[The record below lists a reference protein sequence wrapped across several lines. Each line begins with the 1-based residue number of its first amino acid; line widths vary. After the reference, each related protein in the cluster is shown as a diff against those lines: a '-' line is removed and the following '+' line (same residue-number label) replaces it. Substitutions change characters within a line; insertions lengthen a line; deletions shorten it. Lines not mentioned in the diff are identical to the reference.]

1 MPPLVAAL
9 LQQGLSILGG
19 AVLAKGKEAV
29 EEKLGIKL
37 PDGDKPLDPAQ
48 VVELK
53 KAEMQHEEWLIE
65 AGIRRE
71 QIALETEKLAVE
83 NAAAINATM
92 QAEAAAEHWPTYSWR
107 PFIGFVFG
115 AAFLIVCVLVCI
127 LAYQAV
133 LGGKPEAIQM
143 IPSLIA
149 AFAALFAIPAPIL
162 GVASWFRGRMQA
174 DPNIPTVNRG

>member
-1 MPPLVAAL
+1 MVPLVAAL

-65 AGIRRE
+65 AGIRRQQQE
-71 QIALETEKLAVE
+71 IDAERIAQGAVSE
-83 NAAAINATM
+83 RW
-92 QAEAAAEHWPTYSWR
+92 QADMLSDSWLSKNIR
-107 PFIGFVFG
+107 PM
-115 AAFLIVCVLVCI
+115 VLVYLLTVYTLFSFSSGFQFNI
-127 LAYQAV
+127 TESYIELLAQMLMLVMGAYFAGRTIEKIV
-133 LGGKPEAIQM
+133 DMRERGK
-143 IPSLIA
+143 
-149 AFAALFAIPAPIL
+149 
-162 GVASWFRGRMQA
+162 
-174 DPNIPTVNRG
+174 

>member
-1 MPPLVAAL
+1 MAPLIAAL

-65 AGIRRE
+65 AGIRRQQQE
-71 QIALETEKLAVE
+71 IDAERIAQGAVSE
-83 NAAAINATM
+83 RW
-92 QAEAAAEHWPTYSWR
+92 QADMLSDSWLSKNIR
-107 PFIGFVFG
+107 PM
-115 AAFLIVCVLVCI
+115 VLVYLLTVYTLFSFSSGFQFNI
-127 LAYQAV
+127 TESYIELLAQMLMLVMGAYFAGRTIEKIV
-133 LGGKPEAIQM
+133 DMRERGK
-143 IPSLIA
+143 
-149 AFAALFAIPAPIL
+149 
-162 GVASWFRGRMQA
+162 
-174 DPNIPTVNRG
+174 